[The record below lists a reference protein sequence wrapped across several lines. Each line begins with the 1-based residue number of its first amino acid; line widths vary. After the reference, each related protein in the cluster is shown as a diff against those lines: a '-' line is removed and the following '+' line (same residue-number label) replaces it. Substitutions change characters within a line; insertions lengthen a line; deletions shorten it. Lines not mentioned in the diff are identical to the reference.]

1 MTFLFITFLFY
12 QTLDSVS
19 LSYIRNGLKILGIK
33 EKELGYEKRWATDT
47 LYRLFIIDSLFAKP
61 LATPKY
67 LDKNVSFLKTNN
79 DSLLKTYIFLLDQL
93 KRKGFL
99 GFNYKEEIAKIKK
112 EIKKQQKKIPKVA
125 FSGDEHF
132 YYLIASFLTG
142 DNYFKKAFSRLKKE
156 EIEILLGEIP
166 YLFSDEESEMDE
178 YLRGGLLKE
187 YNIFYDTTKKIE
199 LETLFGI
206 LRKIDLQ
213 EIYRA
218 NLAYLLGIEDFL
230 KGIKNFVWEKD
241 FEEIEIAGIS
251 VALGGK
257 ANNFYKKDYR
267 IIIDFGGD
275 DYYQVKNRG
284 IILENFSSLII
295 DLAGNDYYQN
305 ENSLFTFGSGICGS
319 SFLFDFK
326 GNDSYLGGDFSL
338 GSGVLGLGLLYD
350 FEGDD
355 YYSGKTFAGGSGFF
369 GFGLLFDFSGN
380 DHYRIFN
387 FGEGFGST
395 FGFGLLFDREGN
407 DCYYAGGKYLHLPL
421 LPEDYRSFAQGFAI
435 GFRPDVSGGIGLL
448 CDLAGND
455 FYNGDVFCQGCGY
468 WYSLGML
475 FDENGNDK
483 YYATEYAQGAGIHL
497 AIGILV
503 DKAGDDLYYSRLGPS
518 QGEGHDLAVG
528 ILIDEDGDDFYYA
541 SGGQGIGLTNSF
553 GLLLD
558 KNGNDLYFNKEEKF
572 GQGFANQARG
582 FGGVGLFIDLKGND
596 LYGEKGMGK
605 DRSTWL
611 AGSYAYGIDE
621 IKEKEEK
628 PEKKDTLKE
637 NLEKMAVAEVFKYA
651 SKWEVGSAKEIV
663 REARKELIKRREEA
677 INYLVKEKLA
687 TKNSLELRAIE
698 EIACSLPSLIKPH
711 LIDSINSNNHQT
723 RANVI
728 YLLGKIKAK
737 EAVPLL
743 IKALKDKRNK
753 PRWILNAFSE
763 IGDTSVF
770 WEVVKYLNV
779 ADEPTRIYACY
790 TLGKLKDKRGINYL
804 ISKLNDPIFTV
815 RQSAEI
821 ALSEIGVP
829 ALTSL
834 LENLKQTK
842 KEDLKASLLRT
853 INRIIPQLDTLKN
866 LSERVTVKNLLLSYL
881 NNENLVLKSLA
892 IDGLSLFNEKEIKEI
907 LKQKI
912 PFEKEPLI
920 LRKLK
925 EVGGEL

>member
-1 MTFLFITFLFY
+1 MVFLFITFLFC

-47 LYRLFIIDSLFAKP
+47 LYRLFIIDSLFKKP
-61 LATPKY
+61 LTIPKH

-93 KRKGFL
+93 KRRGFL
-99 GFNYKEEIAKIKK
+99 GFNYKKEIDKIKK
-112 EIKKQQKKIPKVA
+112 EIKKRQKEIPKVTIPL
-125 FSGDEHF
+125 DDNF
-132 YYLIASFLTG
+132 YYLIASFLIG

-156 EIEILLGEIP
+156 EVEILLGELP
-166 YLFSDEESEMDE
+166 YLFSDEESEADE
-178 YLRGGLLKE
+178 YLRGDILKE
-187 YNIFYDTTKKIE
+187 YNLFYDTTKKIT
-199 LETLFGI
+199 LETLLVI
-206 LRKIDLQ
+206 LRKIDFK

-218 NLAYLLGIEDFL
+218 NFAYLLGIEKIL
-230 KGIKNFVWEKD
+230 REIKNFNWEKN
-241 FEEIEIAGIS
+241 FEELEIAGIS
-251 VALGGK
+251 VAFGGK
-257 ANNFYKKDYR
+257 GNNFYKKDYR

-275 DYYQVKNRG
+275 DLYQVKNRG
-284 IILENFSSLII
+284 IILENFSTLII
-295 DLAGNDYYQN
+295 DLAGNEYYRN
-305 ENSLFTFGSGICGS
+305 ETSLFTLGSGLCGS
-319 SFLFDFK
+319 GFLFDFK
-326 GNDSYLGGDFSL
+326 GDDIYLGGDFSL
-338 GSGVLGLGLLYD
+338 GSGVLGLGFLFD
-350 FEGDD
+350 FEGND
-355 YYSGKTFAGGSGFF
+355 YYSGKTFACGSGFF
-369 GFGLLFDFSGN
+369 GLGLLFDFSGN

-387 FGEGFGST
+387 FGQGFGST
-395 FGFGLLFDREGN
+395 FGLGLLFDLEGN
-407 DCYYAGGKYLHLPL
+407 DCYYAGGKYLHIPL

-435 GFRPDVSGGIGLL
+435 GFRPEVSGGIGFL

-455 FYNGDVFCQGCGY
+455 FYNGDIFCQGCSY

-475 FDENGNDK
+475 YDEDGNDK

-497 AIGILV
+497 AIGSLV
-503 DKAGDDLYYSRLGPS
+503 DKAGNDFYYSRLGPS
-518 QGEGHDLAVG
+518 QGEGHDLAIG
-528 ILIDEDGDDFYYA
+528 ILIDEDGDDFYYS
-541 SGGQGIGLTNSF
+541 SGGQGIGLNNSF

-582 FGGVGLFIDLKGND
+582 FGGIGIFIDLKGND

-605 DRSTWL
+605 DRSTWM
-611 AGSYAYGIDE
+611 GGIYAYGIDE
-621 IKEKEEK
+621 LKEKEEK

-637 NLEKMAVAEVFKYA
+637 NLEKMTVGEVFKYA

-663 REARKELIKRREEA
+663 REARKELIRRKEEA
-677 INYLVKEKLA
+677 INYILKEKLA

-698 EIACSLPSLIKPH
+698 EIACSLPTLIKSH

-770 WEVVKYLNV
+770 WEVVKYLNI

-821 ALSEIGVP
+821 ALSEIGVS
-829 ALTSL
+829 ALASL
-834 LENLKQTK
+834 IENLKQTK
-842 KEDLKASLLRT
+842 KEGLKASLLRT

-866 LSERVTVKNLLLSYL
+866 LSERVEVKNLLLSYL
-881 NNENLVLKSLA
+881 DNENLVFKSLA

-907 LKQKI
+907 LKKKI

-925 EVGGEL
+925 EVVREL